1 MLTNSK
7 TIHKLTDNNK
17 KKKTMIL
24 NQGIS
29 KTFSASFFGQPD
41 M

>member
-17 KKKTMIL
+17 KKKKDNDIESR
-24 NQGIS
+24 NIED
-29 KTFSASFFGQPD
+29 FFG
-41 M
+41 